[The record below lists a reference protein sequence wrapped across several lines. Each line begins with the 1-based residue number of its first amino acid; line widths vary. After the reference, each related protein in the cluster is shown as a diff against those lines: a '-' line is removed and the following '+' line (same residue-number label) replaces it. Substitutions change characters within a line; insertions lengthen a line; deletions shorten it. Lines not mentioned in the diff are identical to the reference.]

1 MEWSIMGVFYITSST
16 SVPVSSYDELDDHVV
31 TYTGEVEYRDE
42 NDQVSQVGKYSLYRI
57 LGSLA
62 VDHGE
67 DLFDVFDAHSQE
79 LHDIYC
85 AVFDHESRDWNNEV
99 ADKFSCDEMD
109 LLVIDSL
116 QLDPKWRGLRLGLL
130 VLRRLID
137 LHVAGCGLVVCHPY
151 PLERN
156 DTPEQ
161 VRLGTIKLRRY
172 VRQMGFRR
180 IGKTPYYGLSTSQ
193 VTPKIEDL
201 LHGRTD

>member
-1 MEWSIMGVFYITSST
+1 MGVFYVTSST
-16 SVPVSSYDELDDHVV
+16 SVPVSSYDEPGDFVV
-31 TYTGEVEYRDE
+31 TYTGEVEYHDE
-42 NDQVSQVGKYSLYRI
+42 NDQVSKAGEYSLYRV
-57 LGSLA
+57 LGGLA
-62 VDHGE
+62 ADHGE
-67 DLFDVFDAHSQE
+67 DLFDVFDAHSQG

-85 AVFDHESRDWNNEV
+85 AVFDPKSRDWNKDV
-99 ADKFSCDEMD
+99 ADKFCCDEMD
-109 LLVIDSL
+109 LMVIDSL
-116 QLDPKWRGLRLGLL
+116 WLDPKWRGLRLGLL
-130 VLRRLID
+130 ALRRLID

-201 LHGRTD
+201 LHERTG